1 MSERLTLRDI
11 SNQLYISKSN
21 LSSQFHTLMG
31 MGFKKYVDTL
41 KISKSIE
48 MLLTTNKTISQIS
61 DALGFSNASTYSK
74 LFKNYLSVT
83 PNEYRTM
90 KKYDKYNGCTDET
103 VPENKKAIKKLIRSV
118 IPNDVSDIYDE
129 IRIDN
134 SQIVNASPF
143 YSVIQIHTI
152 EEMKL
157 LFLEGLYQKMG
168 YEGSNIIFYFMP
180 YLYEYGKL
188 LTQNEK
194 IILAKLLLKM
204 IYI

>member
-1 MSERLTLRDI
+1 MAQLALNYIDGNTEKEYELINKIVEMLAQEASIDKKIAEDQYIYAFYGDLKDELDYIYNHMSERLTLRDI

-90 KKYDKYNGCTDET
+90 KNMINIMVVQMKRCQKTKRPLKNS
-103 VPENKKAIKKLIRSV
+103 SV
-118 IPNDVSDIYDE
+118 QLYLTMFQIYM
-129 IRIDN
+129 
-134 SQIVNASPF
+134 
-143 YSVIQIHTI
+143 
-152 EEMKL
+152 MKL
-157 LFLEGLYQKMG
+157 EL
-168 YEGSNIIFYFMP
+168 IIH
-180 YLYEYGKL
+180 KL
-188 LTQNEK
+188 
-194 IILAKLLLKM
+194 
-204 IYI
+204 

>member
-90 KKYDKYNGCTDET
+90 KNMINIMVVQMKRCQKT
-103 VPENKKAIKKLIRSV
+103 KKAIKNSSV
-118 IPNDVSDIYDE
+118 QLYLTMFQIYM
-129 IRIDN
+129 
-134 SQIVNASPF
+134 
-143 YSVIQIHTI
+143 
-152 EEMKL
+152 MKL
-157 LFLEGLYQKMG
+157 EL
-168 YEGSNIIFYFMP
+168 IIH
-180 YLYEYGKL
+180 KL
-188 LTQNEK
+188 
-194 IILAKLLLKM
+194 
-204 IYI
+204 

>member
-1 MSERLTLRDI
+1 
-11 SNQLYISKSN
+11 
-21 LSSQFHTLMG
+21 
-31 MGFKKYVDTL
+31 
-41 KISKSIE
+41 

-90 KKYDKYNGCTDET
+90 KNMINIMVVQMKRCQKTKR
-103 VPENKKAIKKLIRSV
+103 PLKLIRSV

-143 YSVIQIHTI
+143 IQSSKFI
-152 EEMKL
+152 
-157 LFLEGLYQKMG
+157 
-168 YEGSNIIFYFMP
+168 
-180 YLYEYGKL
+180 
-188 LTQNEK
+188 
-194 IILAKLLLKM
+194 LLKK
-204 IYI
+204 